1 MNGTWRRWFSV
12 GVIVVVLGASSFLL
26 IRYWPDGKGRPPKD
40 PDWPAIPAIQFTDA
54 TDAVGIQFHHVSGAT
69 PKKLL
74 PETMGAGVAV
84 IDFDGDGWPDL
95 FFVNSR
101 AWPGQPPAADGRR
114 TQALYRN
121 RGDGTFEDVTKAVGL
136 DVEFYGMGV
145 AVGDYDNDG
154 WPDLF
159 VTAVG
164 GNRLFHNVQG
174 KRFEEVTG
182 PAGFGKPMD
191 WPKESFD
198 EFLARSEPIS
208 FPSSAAFLDYDGDGL
223 LDLFVCNYLT
233 WSPAADVGTPA
244 VLARGLR
251 AYVPPQQFTGA
262 QCALYRNLGN
272 GKFEDVSATA
282 GVQVSEGAK
291 TPVGP
296 RPVGKA
302 LGVIV
307 CDPDGDGWPDLVVAN
322 DTVRNF
328 FFHNVPE
335 PKGGRR
341 FQEEGQFA
349 GLAYADGRPRGGM
362 GIDAGEVSPGEY
374 SIVIVNFSNE
384 PNSLFRR
391 RSANPPRFTDTA
403 RDVGLAAP
411 SQHPM
416 KFGATF
422 FDCDRDGRLDLFVA
436 NGHLEPDIAVV
447 QENQTYRQR
456 GQLFWNSRDA
466 QALLVPV
473 NTAIFPMMVGRGS
486 AYIDFDGDGDL
497 DLVVTDNNGR
507 ARLFRNDTETT
518 NRAIRLKLTGN
529 GKTNRDAIGASIDVE
544 VDGVVRRWYVSPTR
558 GYLSQSEIIATI
570 GVGGAK
576 TVSRVTVHWP
586 GGDRT
591 QEWVNLEPG
600 RTYDLVEGVAE
611 AKPRQLAAK

>member
-1 MNGTWRRWFSV
+1 MGRRWYSV
-12 GVIVVVLGASSFLL
+12 ALFIFVLAGVAFLL
-26 IRYWPDGKGRPPKD
+26 IKYWPDGNGQPPRG
-40 PDWPAIPAIQFTDA
+40 PDGPVVPAIQFADVTDA
-54 TDAVGIQFHHVSGAT
+54 AGIRFHHVSGAT

-74 PETMGAGVAV
+74 PETMGSGVAV
-84 IDFDGDGWPDL
+84 IDFDGDGLPDL

-101 AWPGQPPAADGRR
+101 PWPGLPPAADGRR
-114 TQALYRN
+114 TQGLYRN
-121 RGDGTFEDVTKAVGL
+121 RGDGTFEDVTKIVGL
-136 DVEFYGMGV
+136 DVELFGMGV

-174 KRFEEVTG
+174 KRFEEVTVS
-182 PAGFGKPMD
+182 AGFGEPMA
-191 WPKESFD
+191 WPKQSFD
-198 EFLARSEPIS
+198 EFLSCSAPIS

-223 LDLFVCNYLT
+223 LDLFVCNYVT

-244 VLARGLR
+244 VLPGGLR
-251 AYVPPQQFTGA
+251 AYVPPQHFIGA
-262 QCALYRNLGN
+262 NCTLYRNLGN
-272 GKFEDVSATA
+272 GRFEDVSAATGIHVA
-282 GVQVSEGAK
+282 EGAG
-291 TPVGP
+291 TVLGA

-307 CDPDGDGWPDLVVAN
+307 CDPDNDGWPDLVVAN

-328 FFHNVPE
+328 FFHNVPNSR
-335 PKGGRR
+335 GGRR

-374 SIVIVNFSNE
+374 SIIIVNFSNE

-391 RSANPPRFTDTA
+391 LSANPPRFTDTA
-403 RDVGLAAP
+403 PDVGLAAP
-411 SQHPM
+411 SRLPM

-436 NGHLEPDIAVV
+436 NGHLEPGIAIA
-447 QENQTYRQR
+447 QEGQTYRQR
-456 GQLFWNSRDA
+456 GQLFWNSRDVR
-466 QALLVPV
+466 ALLVPV
-473 NTAIFPMMVGRGS
+473 NLDVFPPMVGRGS
-486 AYIDFDGDGDL
+486 AYLDYDGDGDL

-518 NRAIRLKLTGN
+518 NKAIRLKLIGT

-544 VDGVVRRWYVSPTR
+544 VDGIVRRWFVSPTR

-576 TVSRVTVHWP
+576 NVSRVTVHWP

-591 QEWVNLEPG
+591 QEWVNLKPG
-600 RTYDLVEGVAE
+600 HTYELTEGMAE
-611 AKPRQLAAK
+611 AKVRQPARK